1 MKLQFD
7 RNQEQQLQAI
17 RSAVDLFEGQPLSQG
32 DFEISFTASSG
43 GSNAYGAQTTM
54 DRGVGN
60 ALAIPRSQ
68 ILVNLQ
74 NIQQDNGIAA
84 ADALDVVCPRCGR
97 SFHDDG
103 RQAVACPD
111 HPEAPTIMNFTVE
124 METGTGKT
132 YVYLRTIYELYQKYG
147 FRKFV
152 IVVPSIAIREGV
164 LKNLE
169 ITREHFQSDFNH
181 PPLHYQVY
189 SSAKLSGLRNFA
201 VSNAIQIL
209 VINIDSF
216 AKDQNVINQ
225 IRETG
230 VRPIEYIQA
239 VHPVVIMDEPQNME
253 TDRRREAIAN
263 LNPCCTLR
271 YSATHR
277 NLYNL
282 LYSLN
287 PVTAYDLG
295 LVKQI
300 GVTSVISRDD
310 NNAAYVG
317 LEGFSLGK
325 KSISAKVSL
334 FVNERNGVVKKT
346 FKLRVGDDLY
356 ERSNRREIYRDRF
369 ILNAMDAREG
379 YVEFSNGIRVYEGS
393 AQGGLTDEVMKRQIR
408 ETVETHL
415 HKERQLKGQGIKVLS
430 LFFID
435 RVANYRA
442 LDENGAAAKGKF
454 ALWFEEAFRALTA
467 GHPENG
473 AYPFSVEQVHN
484 GYFAQDK
491 KGAFR
496 DSSGESKE
504 DDDVFQLIMKDKE
517 RLLDPDEPL
526 RFIFSHSALREGWD
540 NPNVFQI
547 CTLNETRSD
556 MKKRQEI
563 GRGLRLPVNHD
574 GVRIVDKNINVLT
587 VVANESYEDFARQLQ
602 NEIEDECGV
611 QFTGRIRD
619 NREKRQVRLRKGYEL
634 DQRFLDL
641 WNRIRTKTV
650 YRVEYRPEELIEKTS
665 RAIRELPRVSY
676 PVLEISKADLAISEK
691 GVAPRQY
698 GLEKIALKDIHFEIP
713 DVFGY
718 IQGKVALTKQ
728 TILQILLKSG
738 KLDELLINPQAFLD
752 RVVSIIKGVLNALM
766 IDGIKYET
774 INGQTYEMRIF
785 EEAEIETYLS
795 GLVEVAKPD
804 KTLYNYIQTDSGVER
819 QFAKDCDNDDRVEF
833 YFKLPPKFTIPT
845 PIGDYNPDWA
855 LVLKR
860 DRKIYFVAETKA
872 SLESDDLRRKE
883 DMKLKCGTAHF
894 REFADVEYRPVGTF
908 NDLIDPI

>member
-1 MKLQFD
+1 MKFQFD

-17 RSAVDLFEGQPLSQG
+17 HAVVNLFEGQPLQQG
-32 DFEISFTASSG
+32 DFEISFTVSPVG
-43 GSNAYGAQTTM
+43 VHAYGAQTTLEQ
-54 DRGVGN
+54 GVGN
-60 ALAIPRSQ
+60 AMSIPRTQ
-68 ILVNLQ
+68 ILENLR
-74 NIQQDNGIAA
+74 NIQQSNGIMV
-84 ADALDVVCPRCGR
+84 ADSLEVVCPRCGKT
-97 SFHDDG
+97 FQDDG
-103 RQAVACPD
+103 QKTVLCPD
-111 HPEAPTIMNFTVE
+111 HPEAATIMNFTVE

-132 YVYLRTIYELYQKYG
+132 YVYLRTIYELYQRYG

-152 IVVPSIAIREGV
+152 IVVPSIAIREGI

-169 ITREHFQSDFNH
+169 ITHEHFQSDFNH

-239 VHPVVIMDEPQNME
+239 VRPIVIMDEPQNME
-253 TDRRREAIAN
+253 TDRRREAVAN
-263 LNPCCTLR
+263 LKPCCTLR
-271 YSATHR
+271 YSATHK

-287 PVTAYDLG
+287 PVMAYDLG

-310 NNAAYVG
+310 NNAAYVS
-317 LEGFSLGK
+317 LEGFTPGK
-325 KSISAKVSL
+325 KSISAKISL
-334 FVNERNGVVKKT
+334 FVNDRNGVMKKT
-346 FKLRVGDDLY
+346 FKMQVGDDLY
-356 ERSNRREIYRDRF
+356 ERSNQREIYRDRF

-379 YVEFSNGIRVYEGS
+379 YVEFSNGVRVYEGS
-393 AQGGLTDEVMKRQIR
+393 AQGGLTDAVMKRQIM
-408 ETVETHL
+408 ETVEAHL
-415 HKERQLKGQGIKVLS
+415 KKERQLKEQGIKVLS

-435 RVANYRA
+435 RVANYRQ
-442 LDENGAAAKGKF
+442 LDDGGAVTKGKF
-454 ALWFEEAFRALTA
+454 AGWFEESFHALTT
-467 GHPENG
+467 GNPDSSP
-473 AYPFSVEQVHN
+473 YPFTAEQVHN

-491 KGAFR
+491 KGVFR
-496 DSSGESKE
+496 DSSGESRE

-563 GRGLRLPVNHD
+563 GRGLRLPVNRE
-574 GVRIVDKNINVLT
+574 GVRIFDKHINVLT

-602 NEIEDECGV
+602 NEIEEECGV
-611 QFTGRIRD
+611 QFTGRIKN

-634 DQRFLDL
+634 DARFLDL
-641 WNRIRTKTV
+641 WNRIRAKTV
-650 YRVEYRPEELIEKTS
+650 YRVEYSPEELIEKASQT
-665 RAIRELPRVSY
+665 IRKLPPVSH
-676 PVLEISKADLAISEK
+676 PVLEITKADFAISEK
-691 GVAPRQY
+691 GVVPRQY
-698 GLEKIALKDIHFEIP
+698 GIEKIAMKDVHFEIP
-713 DVFGY
+713 DLFGY
-718 IQGKVALTKQ
+718 IQGKIALTKQ
-728 TILQILLKSG
+728 TILKILLKSG
-738 KLDELLINPQAFLD
+738 RIDDLLVNPQAFLD
-752 RVVSIIKGVLNALM
+752 RVVSVLKGVLNALM

-774 INGQTYEMRIF
+774 INGQVYEMRIF
-785 EEAEIETYLS
+785 AEAEVETYLS
-795 GLVEVAKPD
+795 GLVEVSKPD
-804 KTLYNYIQTDSGVER
+804 KTLYNYIQIDSGTER
-819 QFAKDCDNDDRVEF
+819 QFAKNCEDDDRVEF

-845 PIGDYNPDWA
+845 PIGNYNPDWA

-860 DRKIYFVAETKA
+860 NRKIYFVAETKA
-872 SLESDDLRRKE
+872 SLENEELRKKE
-883 DMKLKCGTAHF
+883 DMKMKCGEAHF
-894 REFADVEYRPVGTF
+894 KNFADVEYRPVSSF
-908 NDLIDPI
+908 NDLIDPV

>member
-17 RSAVDLFEGQPLSQG
+17 RSAVGLFEGQPLSQG

-43 GSNAYGAQTTM
+43 RPNPYGAQTTM

-60 ALAIPRSQ
+60 ILSIPRSQ
-68 ILVNLQ
+68 ILVNLR
-74 NIQQDNGIAA
+74 NIQQGNGIAA
-84 ADALDVVCPRCGR
+84 ADALKVICPRCGR
-97 SFHDDG
+97 SFQDDG
-103 RQAVACPD
+103 RQAVVCPD

-132 YVYLRTIYELYQKYG
+132 YVYLRTIYELHQKYS